1 MQVFKKHH
9 TTLCNVLQTDV
20 ASFDGSSNSIN
31 EKFFSKENRRFVGIL
46 KIENFLWEKNKIQFL
61 GFVA

>member
-46 KIENFLWEKNKIQFL
+46 KIENFL
-61 GFVA
+61 